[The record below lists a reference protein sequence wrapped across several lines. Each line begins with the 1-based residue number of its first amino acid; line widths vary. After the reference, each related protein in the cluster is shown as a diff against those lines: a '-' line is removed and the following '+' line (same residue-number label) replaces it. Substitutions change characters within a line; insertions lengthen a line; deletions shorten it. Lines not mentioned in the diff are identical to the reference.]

1 MQNWDDLKFCLA
13 LERYQTMTAA
23 ARALGTNTATVSR
36 RIDRLTEEAGEPL
49 FLRDNTQ
56 WRATDM
62 GRELAQI
69 ALRIEDRISRAAT
82 ETMEQQKI
90 QILRINANEATL
102 NAQLV
107 QNIASFSEN
116 YHNLNLTLSSH
127 QASLAYGETDIIL
140 THVAPTEGRIIRKKV
155 GDLCVRAYRNAMLEA
170 PTTGWIATAHGV
182 DEAVEAS
189 DIFAEF
195 GDMPQFTLHSL
206 DMTVEVMRTSAC
218 AALLPAR
225 YAERFAH
232 LDVIE
237 HIPEQSL
244 PVWACYHYT
253 RKTDHIIKDAL
264 DWIEQSFHRLQ

>member
-1 MQNWDDLKFCLA
+1 
-13 LERYQTMTAA
+13 
-23 ARALGTNTATVSR
+23 
-36 RIDRLTEEAGEPL
+36 
-49 FLRDNTQ
+49 
-56 WRATDM
+56 M
-62 GRELAQI
+62 GCELAQI

-82 ETMEQQKI
+82 ETMEQQKT
-90 QILRINANEATL
+90 QILLINANETTL

-116 YHNLNLTLSSH
+116 YHDLNLTLSSR

-155 GDLCVRAYRNAMLEA
+155 GVRAYRNPILEA

-182 DEAVEAS
+182 DEAVELS

-195 GDMPQFTLHSL
+195 GEMPQFTPHSL

-232 LDVIE
+232 FDVIE
-237 HIPEQSL
+237 QIPEQSL

-253 RKTDHIIKDAL
+253 RKTDQIIKDAL